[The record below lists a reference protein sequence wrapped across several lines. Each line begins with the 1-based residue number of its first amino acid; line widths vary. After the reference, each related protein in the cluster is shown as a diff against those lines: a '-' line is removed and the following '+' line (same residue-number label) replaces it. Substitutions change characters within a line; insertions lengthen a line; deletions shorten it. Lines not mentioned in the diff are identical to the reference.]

1 MVDNI
6 VYLSVSD
13 LNFYISQKFKNDPYL
28 HKVFLQGELSNFRFR
43 MNSHQ
48 YFSLKDE
55 KSKINVVMFRSFFEK
70 LKFKP
75 EEGMKVYVSGYVD
88 VYGPQGS
95 YQFYA
100 QTMEPAGLGA
110 LYEQLRQLQEK
121 LAKEGLFNEEHK
133 KKLPLFPD
141 RIAVV
146 TSASGAVIHDIMVTA
161 NRRFPHAEI
170 DLYPAKVQGDEA
182 ADKIVAALQQIQAQG
197 DKYDVVIIG
206 RGGGSL
212 EDLWPFNEEKV
223 VRQIYAMQM
232 PVISS
237 VGHETDTTLAD
248 LVADARAATPTA
260 AAEYATPN
268 LVDVLTQIVQLRAR
282 LYAAVQANIHTKRQI
297 LDRLKNAPVLQEP
310 TRIYDQQIQQVDML
324 THRLNQAMVNRLQH
338 DGSTLRLL
346 QERLKALNPSRKLE
360 QLERERNFVVSN
372 LFSTMNNYLKDQ
384 RNRLNRAMQQLDDIS
399 PLKTISRGYVYTTDQ
414 KGNTVTSVDQ
424 LKIDEKLKLH
434 FKDGQV
440 QVNVENIRREKNG
453 NQEK

>member
-1 MVDNI
+1 
-6 VYLSVSD
+6 
-13 LNFYISQKFKNDPYL
+13 
-28 HKVFLQGELSNFRFR
+28 
-43 MNSHQ
+43 
-48 YFSLKDE
+48 
-55 KSKINVVMFRSFFEK
+55 
-70 LKFKP
+70 
-75 EEGMKVYVSGYVD
+75 
-88 VYGPQGS
+88 
-95 YQFYA
+95 
-100 QTMEPAGLGA
+100 
-110 LYEQLRQLQEK
+110 
-121 LAKEGLFNEEHK
+121 
-133 KKLPLFPD
+133 
-141 RIAVV
+141 
-146 TSASGAVIHDIMVTA
+146 
-161 NRRFPHAEI
+161 
-170 DLYPAKVQGDEA
+170 
-182 ADKIVAALQQIQAQG
+182 
-197 DKYDVVIIG
+197 
-206 RGGGSL
+206 
-212 EDLWPFNEEKV
+212 
-223 VRQIYAMQM
+223 MQM

-414 KGNTVTSVDQ
+414 KEIQLLQLTS
-424 LKIDEKLKLH
+424 
-434 FKDGQV
+434 
-440 QVNVENIRREKNG
+440 
-453 NQEK
+453 

>member
-1 MVDNI
+1 M
-6 VYLSVSD
+6 
-13 LNFYISQKFKNDPYL
+13 
-28 HKVFLQGELSNFRFR
+28 
-43 MNSHQ
+43 
-48 YFSLKDE
+48 
-55 KSKINVVMFRSFFEK
+55 
-70 LKFKP
+70 
-75 EEGMKVYVSGYVD
+75 
-88 VYGPQGS
+88 
-95 YQFYA
+95 
-100 QTMEPAGLGA
+100 
-110 LYEQLRQLQEK
+110 
-121 LAKEGLFNEEHK
+121 
-133 KKLPLFPD
+133 
-141 RIAVV
+141 
-146 TSASGAVIHDIMVTA
+146 
-161 NRRFPHAEI
+161 
-170 DLYPAKVQGDEA
+170 
-182 ADKIVAALQQIQAQG
+182 
-197 DKYDVVIIG
+197 
-206 RGGGSL
+206 
-212 EDLWPFNEEKV
+212 
-223 VRQIYAMQM
+223 
-232 PVISS
+232 
-237 VGHETDTTLAD
+237 
-248 LVADARAATPTA
+248 ADARAATPTA

-324 THRLNQAMVNRLQH
+324 IHRLNQAMDNRLQH

-346 QERLKALNPSRKLE
+346 QERLKALSPSRKLE

>member
-1 MVDNI
+1 
-6 VYLSVSD
+6 
-13 LNFYISQKFKNDPYL
+13 
-28 HKVFLQGELSNFRFR
+28 
-43 MNSHQ
+43 
-48 YFSLKDE
+48 
-55 KSKINVVMFRSFFEK
+55 
-70 LKFKP
+70 
-75 EEGMKVYVSGYVD
+75 
-88 VYGPQGS
+88 
-95 YQFYA
+95 
-100 QTMEPAGLGA
+100 
-110 LYEQLRQLQEK
+110 
-121 LAKEGLFNEEHK
+121 
-133 KKLPLFPD
+133 
-141 RIAVV
+141 
-146 TSASGAVIHDIMVTA
+146 
-161 NRRFPHAEI
+161 
-170 DLYPAKVQGDEA
+170 
-182 ADKIVAALQQIQAQG
+182 
-197 DKYDVVIIG
+197 
-206 RGGGSL
+206 
-212 EDLWPFNEEKV
+212 
-223 VRQIYAMQM
+223 MQM

-268 LVDVLTQIVQLRAR
+268 LADVLTQIVQLRAR

-324 THRLNQAMVNRLQH
+324 THRLNQAIENRLQH

-346 QERLKALNPSRKLE
+346 QERLKALSPSRKLE

-434 FKDGQV
+434 FKDGQA

-453 NQEK
+453 N

>member
-1 MVDNI
+1 M
-6 VYLSVSD
+6 
-13 LNFYISQKFKNDPYL
+13 
-28 HKVFLQGELSNFRFR
+28 
-43 MNSHQ
+43 
-48 YFSLKDE
+48 
-55 KSKINVVMFRSFFEK
+55 
-70 LKFKP
+70 
-75 EEGMKVYVSGYVD
+75 
-88 VYGPQGS
+88 
-95 YQFYA
+95 
-100 QTMEPAGLGA
+100 
-110 LYEQLRQLQEK
+110 
-121 LAKEGLFNEEHK
+121 
-133 KKLPLFPD
+133 
-141 RIAVV
+141 
-146 TSASGAVIHDIMVTA
+146 
-161 NRRFPHAEI
+161 
-170 DLYPAKVQGDEA
+170 
-182 ADKIVAALQQIQAQG
+182 
-197 DKYDVVIIG
+197 
-206 RGGGSL
+206 
-212 EDLWPFNEEKV
+212 
-223 VRQIYAMQM
+223 
-232 PVISS
+232 
-237 VGHETDTTLAD
+237 
-248 LVADARAATPTA
+248 ADARAATPTA

>member
-1 MVDNI
+1 
-6 VYLSVSD
+6 
-13 LNFYISQKFKNDPYL
+13 
-28 HKVFLQGELSNFRFR
+28 
-43 MNSHQ
+43 
-48 YFSLKDE
+48 
-55 KSKINVVMFRSFFEK
+55 
-70 LKFKP
+70 
-75 EEGMKVYVSGYVD
+75 
-88 VYGPQGS
+88 
-95 YQFYA
+95 
-100 QTMEPAGLGA
+100 
-110 LYEQLRQLQEK
+110 
-121 LAKEGLFNEEHK
+121 
-133 KKLPLFPD
+133 
-141 RIAVV
+141 
-146 TSASGAVIHDIMVTA
+146 
-161 NRRFPHAEI
+161 
-170 DLYPAKVQGDEA
+170 
-182 ADKIVAALQQIQAQG
+182 
-197 DKYDVVIIG
+197 
-206 RGGGSL
+206 
-212 EDLWPFNEEKV
+212 
-223 VRQIYAMQM
+223 MQM

-324 THRLNQAMVNRLQH
+324 IHRLNQAMENRLQH

-346 QERLKALNPSRKLE
+346 QERLKALSPSRKLE

>member
-1 MVDNI
+1 
-6 VYLSVSD
+6 
-13 LNFYISQKFKNDPYL
+13 
-28 HKVFLQGELSNFRFR
+28 
-43 MNSHQ
+43 
-48 YFSLKDE
+48 
-55 KSKINVVMFRSFFEK
+55 
-70 LKFKP
+70 
-75 EEGMKVYVSGYVD
+75 
-88 VYGPQGS
+88 
-95 YQFYA
+95 
-100 QTMEPAGLGA
+100 
-110 LYEQLRQLQEK
+110 
-121 LAKEGLFNEEHK
+121 
-133 KKLPLFPD
+133 
-141 RIAVV
+141 
-146 TSASGAVIHDIMVTA
+146 
-161 NRRFPHAEI
+161 
-170 DLYPAKVQGDEA
+170 
-182 ADKIVAALQQIQAQG
+182 
-197 DKYDVVIIG
+197 
-206 RGGGSL
+206 
-212 EDLWPFNEEKV
+212 
-223 VRQIYAMQM
+223 M

-282 LYAAVQANIHTKRQI
+282 LYAAIQANIHTKHQI

-324 THRLNQAMVNRLQH
+324 THRLNQAIENRLQH

-346 QERLKALNPSRKLE
+346 QERLKALSPSRKLE